1 MEVALVAFFLLGDN
15 SELAMQPQP
24 WLFGSP
30 LQNAATITWAMSH
43 KPLPVELPA
52 MVPSEASHRARP
64 AFAQAQ
70 AAKVAVPAVP
80 AAQVAVP
87 LQTLQTTLMPQ
98 WQPALMPNPQPLNL
112 FVFSSSAPE
121 ASRAALP
128 PCNTEEMGKPQKTGR
143 TAETKERKKKQKLSK
158 TDPPAKVEETAK
170 KAKAKAAKAAKVT
183 KAAPK
188 SAKDKVPV
196 VAKRMKR
203 PAASAK

>member
-1 MEVALVAFFLLGDN
+1 MEVAFVAFFFILGDN
-15 SELAMQPQP
+15 SELQP
-24 WLFGSP
+24 WLFCSP

-43 KPLPVELPA
+43 EPLPVELPA
-52 MVPSEASHRARP
+52 MEPSEATHRARP

-70 AAKVAVPAVP
+70 AAQVAVPAVQG
-80 AAQVAVP
+80 AQVAVP

-158 TDPPAKVEETAK
+158 TDPQAKVEETAK
-170 KAKAKAAKAAKVT
+170 KAKAKAAKAAKAAKVT